1 MIGEN
6 TETMLL
12 IGQLFKHLKEEKM
25 KTLDKI
31 AQANITPKQALDLL
45 KAGNVRFVENLR
57 INRNLLQM
65 VNDTSNGQWPMAAIV
80 SCMDSRTSA
89 ELIFDQGLGDIF
101 SIRLAGNVISENV
114 LGSLEYACKV
124 AGSKFIVVLGHSKC
138 GAIKGACDAV
148 ELGNLT
154 ALLGK
159 ITPAVYAEKT
169 VKEDRNSHNP
179 EFVEAVSRIH
189 VERSVQAIMDQSVIL
204 RDMILKGEIG
214 IIGASY
220 DVETGVVAFMDHTL
234 ILEGITENATALAV

>member
-1 MIGEN
+1 
-6 TETMLL
+6 
-12 IGQLFKHLKEEKM
+12 M
-25 KTLDKI
+25 KTLNKE
-31 AQANITPKQALDLL
+31 AQANITPKQALELL
-45 KAGNVRFVENLR
+45 RAGNLRFVENLR
-57 INRNLLQM
+57 VNRNLLQM
-65 VNDTSNGQWPMAAIV
+65 MNDTSNGQWPMAAIV

-124 AGSKFIVVLGHSKC
+124 AGSKFIVVLGHTKC
-138 GAIKGACDAV
+138 GAIKGACDHV

-159 ITPAVYAEKT
+159 ITPAVFA
-169 VKEDRNSHNP
+169 VKNVPGERNSHNH
-179 EFVEAVSRIH
+179 EFVEAVSRLH
-189 VERSVQAIMDQSVIL
+189 VERSVQAIMEQSLIL

-220 DVETGVVAFMDHTL
+220 DVETGVVSFMDHTL
-234 ILEGITENATALAV
+234 ILEGKYEPEAAAVAV

>member
-1 MIGEN
+1 
-6 TETMLL
+6 
-12 IGQLFKHLKEEKM
+12 M

-31 AQANITPKQALDLL
+31 AQANITPRQAFELL
-45 KAGNVRFVENLR
+45 KAGNVRFVDNLR

-101 SIRLAGNVISENV
+101 SIRLAGNVVSENV

-138 GAIKGACDAV
+138 GAIKGACDSV

-154 ALLGK
+154 ALLSK
-159 ITPAVYAEKT
+159 IAPAVFAEKSVT
-169 VKEDRNSHNP
+169 EERNSHNP
-179 EFVEAVSRIH
+179 AFVEAVSKIH
-189 VERSVQAIMDQSVIL
+189 VERSVQAIMEQSVIL

-234 ILEGITENATALAV
+234 VLEGITENAPAVAV